1 MNFSRAGW
9 FVLKFVILCDIP
21 AVWQDVI
28 LPKVLDDQTFVTINS
43 IMLFNNVAVSSF
55 LSLLEDGL

>member
-9 FVLKFVILCDIP
+9 FVLKFVILP

-28 LPKVLDDQTFVTINS
+28 LPKVLDEQTFVTINS

-55 LSLLEDGL
+55 LSLLKDGL

>member
-1 MNFSRAGW
+1 
-9 FVLKFVILCDIP
+9 VILP

-55 LSLLEDGL
+55 LALLKDGL